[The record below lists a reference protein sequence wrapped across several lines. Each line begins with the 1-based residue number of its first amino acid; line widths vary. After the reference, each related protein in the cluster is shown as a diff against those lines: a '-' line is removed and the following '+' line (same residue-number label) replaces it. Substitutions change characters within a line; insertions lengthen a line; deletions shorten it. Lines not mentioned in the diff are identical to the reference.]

1 MDRSD
6 RRAILKTLLL
16 LCNIIKFLLTNMNIT
31 ALSEYVIYKLPN
43 DHFLQQGGVGLK
55 QIVVTS
61 NVLQKKNR

>member
-31 ALSEYVIYKLPN
+31 ALSFRICN
-43 DHFLQQGGVGLK
+43 LQASKCPFSAARRSGK

-61 NVLQKKNR
+61 NVLQNMNR